1 MINNNPY
8 NLPDRPSQKSG
19 RIYTEMSSA
28 QYRKNDSLDNSQS
41 FTQSSARNQNNNGMA
56 SNMMMKKSS
65 INIDDPPS
73 NYRPPIYP
81 GVKNDFKHYLPSPKN
96 QSSGSNIS
104 NFSNLSSQRN
114 SFNYRS
120 DQKDTSSTQL
130 QNSSMYPGEIKEIQ
144 EKI

>member
-8 NLPDRPSQKSG
+8 NLPDRSNQKTG
-19 RIYTEMSSA
+19 RIYTETSSA

-41 FTQSSARNQNNNGMA
+41 FTQSSARKHNNGT
-56 SNMMMKKSS
+56 SGNMMMKKSS
-65 INIDDPPS
+65 INIDEQTP
-73 NYRPPIYP
+73 NFRPPIYP

-96 QSSGSNIS
+96 QSSSSNIS
-104 NFSNLSSQRN
+104 TFSNMSSQRN

-120 DQKDTSSTQL
+120 DQNETSNNQPIS
-130 QNSSMYPGEIKEIQ
+130 NSMLALEIKEIQ